1 MSRWIV
7 ICLVALIAS
16 YLIWPGIFPDKKYKP
31 DQALIDRIDSLER
44 SNLELREGI
53 LYLDSVQTSLT
64 QQLSEVDGK
73 IANVQGKTT
82 IIKQIYKEKSD
93 NVRQITKPTQV
104 DSFFKD
110 RYNY

>member
-1 MSRWIV
+1 MNKWIV
-7 ICLVALIAS
+7 ICLCVLIDA
-16 YLIWPGIFPDKKYKP
+16 YIFFPEIFPGKKYKP
-31 DQALIDRIDSLER
+31 DQALINRIDSLEKTNEVLK
-44 SNLELREGI
+44 SAM
-53 LYLDSVQTSLT
+53 LYLDSIQTDLN
-64 QQLSEVDGK
+64 QQLLQVDGK